1 MINYGKES
9 RLLNIKYSIIEFYKK
24 NKTIIFVIGVL
35 LIIALL
41 TGIFT
46 SIKMY
51 NLDKDIDLKKYS
63 IYALLDGSV
72 YSFKYFFLR
81 LVSTLIVCG
90 LLFVFSL
97 NIWVAG
103 FGFAL
108 IVYRAFLITL
118 NCTFAIIKC
127 GFSGML
133 FPLIVILLSQI
144 LLIALLGILFILML
158 NNAKHKKKFNCVL
171 VDDKYKIL
179 YILLGILIVALI
191 ETLLLVVFKPTTILI
206 I

>member
-24 NKTIIFVIGVL
+24 NKIIIFVIGVL

-72 YSFKYFFLR
+72 YSFKYFF
-81 LVSTLIVCG
+81 
-90 LLFVFSL
+90 FVTKYGQKINDQIKKSFWDQ
-97 NIWVAG
+97 NPVHRTIPDDIQRPRAG
-103 FGFAL
+103 PQS
-108 IVYRAFLITL
+108 R
-118 NCTFAIIKC
+118 
-127 GFSGML
+127 S
-133 FPLIVILLSQI
+133 
-144 LLIALLGILFILML
+144 
-158 NNAKHKKKFNCVL
+158 
-171 VDDKYKIL
+171 
-179 YILLGILIVALI
+179 
-191 ETLLLVVFKPTTILI
+191 
-206 I
+206 